1 MKKLFSTIL
10 ILGLLLS
17 GNAYA
22 EIIKINC
29 TIKFE
34 NGKEISNYFEL
45 NSETDIFYNE
55 FSGDQIFWTSVT
67 EVSNNQWT
75 PIYHHTNR
83 RSGVYTVG
91 FGITTSVFPEKGD
104 PMVELIAE
112 KIGTCEKSDS
122 KLKF

>member
-1 MKKLFSTIL
+1 MKKFLSL
-10 ILGLLLS
+10 IVVSLLLS
-17 GNAYA
+17 ASAYA
-22 EIIKINC
+22 EILKINC

-45 NSETDIFYNE
+45 NSETDIYYNE

-67 EVSNNQWT
+67 ETSNNQWM

-83 RSGVYTVG
+83 RSGVYTAG
-91 FGITTSVFPEKGD
+91 FGITTSIFPEKGD

-112 KIGTCEKSDS
+112 RIGSCEKSDS

>member
-1 MKKLFSTIL
+1 MKKLLYTAFLIL
-10 ILGLLLS
+10 ILS
-17 GNAYA
+17 ENTYA
-22 EIIKINC
+22 EILKIDC

-34 NGKEISNYFEL
+34 NDQEISNYFEL
-45 NSETDIFYNE
+45 NSETDIYYNE

-67 EVSNNQWT
+67 ETSNNQWM

-83 RSGVYTVG
+83 RSGVYTAG
-91 FGITTSVFPEKGD
+91 FGVTTSIFPERGD

-112 KIGTCEKSDS
+112 RIGSCEKSDS

>member
-1 MKKLFSTIL
+1 MKKLLGIVV
-10 ILGLLLS
+10 LGLLLS
-17 GNAYA
+17 GSANA

-29 TIKFE
+29 TVKFE
-34 NGKEISNYFEL
+34 DGQVISNYFEL
-45 NSETDIFYNE
+45 NSETDVYYNE

-67 EVSNNQWT
+67 ETSNNQWM

-83 RSGVYTVG
+83 RSGVYTAG
-91 FGITTSVFPEKGD
+91 FGITTSIFPEKGD

-112 KIGTCEKSDS
+112 RIGNCEKSAS